1 MRVLA
6 SLGTYHAEKK
16 LAATELAFFEL
27 THEAGRLARALPH
40 ARGAAA
46 AWEEIVRLTEGT
58 YHSNLVFGF
67 SPQHGR
73 KNGHHHSGHWKDRLA
88 EVREDV
94 TVLEKLVAEHPDAK
108 PPRRF
113 PGEQPAGPV
122 PSVKSVRISRNA
134 LASGSTGASALRLS
148 DANHKV
154 GTESQP
160 TELDPAADATFV
172 VQLSNESN
180 LRSVVL
186 HFRPLNQTLDWKQ
199 VTLKKTADGSFQGT
213 VSSKDILSR
222 DDFQY

>member
-1 MRVLA
+1 MWCPEMDTGDRLTEYMHAQPGDTAQFYAIRSWKQTPRWRTEVWDDNISGFVEDAIAGKLSGKTTPIEVSRRLRDLARNTLSRLQQARDKLSDSPSAEFRATELDLRVLA

-16 LAATELAFFEL
+16 LAATELAFFDL

-40 ARGAAA
+40 ARESAA

-94 TVLEKLVAEHPDAK
+94 TALERLMAEHPDAK

-113 PGEQPAGPV
+113 PGE
-122 PSVKSVRISRNA
+122 
-134 LASGSTGASALRLS
+134 
-148 DANHKV
+148 
-154 GTESQP
+154 
-160 TELDPAADATFV
+160 
-172 VQLSNESN
+172 
-180 LRSVVL
+180 
-186 HFRPLNQTLDWKQ
+186 
-199 VTLKKTADGSFQGT
+199 
-213 VSSKDILSR
+213 
-222 DDFQY
+222 